1 MAYTKFASTFDNK
14 AEAGKGALLS
24 IHGQDQLEVQIPVS
38 YCNAEEAL
46 DMYRQRW
53 QIETFFRDEKHH
65 DGLSDCQQPTSQ

>member
-46 DMYRQRW
+46 DMY
-53 QIETFFRDEKHH
+53 
-65 DGLSDCQQPTSQ
+65 